1 MSDDDKIR
9 ALLDGPLRIVNIGLE
24 NFAAELA
31 GQGVEVVQVE
41 WSPPAGGNPKLAD
54 LLSKMSG

>member
-9 ALLDGPLRIVNIGLE
+9 TLLDGPLRIVNIGLE
-24 NFAAELA
+24 SFAAELA
-31 GQGVEVVQVE
+31 GQGVEVVHVE